1 MDSEEWQGLTVRV
14 RDGAVVGVVVGEFPD
29 GPLAGRLRVE
39 GEHAPGHWGRGPR
52 DGVAVY
58 AIPRR
63 AVVRRRQDSLVLDTT
78 LARARSHWLMHILQP
93 QRAC

>member
-1 MDSEEWQGLTVRV
+1 MDGEEWQGLKIRV

-39 GEHAPGHWGRGPR
+39 GEHAPGRREQGPR

-63 AVVRRRQDSLVLDTT
+63 AVVRQRQGSLVLDMT
-78 LARARSHWLMHILQP
+78 LARARSHWLMHIRQP
-93 QRAC
+93 QTTC

>member
-1 MDSEEWQGLTVRV
+1 MDGEEWQGLAVRV
-14 RDGAVVGVVVGEFPD
+14 RDGPVVGVVVGEFPD

-39 GEHAPGHWGRGPR
+39 GEHAPGRREQGPR

-78 LARARSHWLMHILQP
+78 LVQARSHWLMHILQP